1 VSDVNTI
8 SKNKIWMARIIA
20 VSADIL
26 QIGLFPLFGE
36 GFVSPLADVLDVVV
50 CGLLTAL
57 VGWHFVFLPS
67 FVVKVL
73 PVMDLAPTWT
83 IAILIATRQ
92 KVNLRESEAAKVFD
106 NGPAIRQLKAPENQV
121 SSRT

>member
-1 VSDVNTI
+1 MPDVNTI

-20 VSADIL
+20 ISADLL

-36 GFVSPLADVLDVVV
+36 GFISPLADALDLVV

-57 VGWHFVFLPS
+57 VGWHFAFLPS

-92 KVNLRESEAAKVFD
+92 NANSRSPEVTRVYD
-106 NGPAIRQLKAPENQV
+106 NGPSRPQLKAPENQA